1 MTNIGGL
8 FKELNNNILFN
19 NYIEQIKLDID
30 NKNDII
36 NNIFN
41 DDDFMNILRTFVSD
55 DNIIKDKVIVSIG
68 QRLKKVVKQSVIE
81 QSIVEQSVIE
91 QSIVEQS
98 VVEQSVIEQSDQEQD
113 FIREFQSRVIINNK
127 EKAIWLT
134 PTTLLDPP
142 VDIRIDPR
150 IRIVTPNYEMFY

>member
-81 QSIVEQSVIE
+81 QSIVEQSV
-91 QSIVEQS
+91 
-98 VVEQSVIEQSDQEQD
+98 VEQSVIEQSDQEQD